1 MKSIAAL
8 LLALLVAACSSGP
21 EATGP
26 AAYVITRSWSSGDE
40 ESGTVYA
47 DGHVVMDHGDHVERV
62 ILPEDQMQEL
72 AAAAALGVAPGSNG
86 SDPIVGVTV
95 GIDAPVSPADL
106 SEGSL
111 AELLN
116 RVLDSHTLH
125 P

>member
-8 LLALLVAACSSGP
+8 VLALLVAACSSGP

-26 AAYVITRSWSSGDE
+26 AAYVITRSWSNGYVE
-40 ESGTVYA
+40 TGTVYA
-47 DGHVVMDHGDHVERV
+47 DGRVVMGHGEHSERV

-72 AAAAALGVAPGSNG
+72 AAAAALGVALGSTS
-86 SDPIVGVTV
+86 SDPIVGVTI
-95 GIDAPVSPADL
+95 GLDAPVSPADL

>member
-8 LLALLVAACSSGP
+8 LLALLVAACSGGP
-21 EATGP
+21 AATES
-26 AAYVITRSWSSGDE
+26 AAYVITRNWSSGYVE
-40 ESGTVYA
+40 TGTVYA
-47 DGHVVMDHGDHVERV
+47 DGRVVMGHGDHGERV
-62 ILPEDQMQEL
+62 ILPQDQMQEL
-72 AAAAALGVAPGSNG
+72 AAAAALGVAPGSTS
-86 SDPIVGVTV
+86 SDPIVGVTI
-95 GIDAPVSPADL
+95 GLDAPVSPADL

>member
-26 AAYVITRSWSSGDE
+26 AAYVITRSWSSGYVE
-40 ESGTVYA
+40 TGTVYA
-47 DGHVVMDHGDHVERV
+47 DGRVVMRHGDYGERV
-62 ILPEDQMQEL
+62 ILPQDQMQEL

>member
-26 AAYVITRSWSSGDE
+26 AAYVITRSWSSGYE

-62 ILPEDQMQEL
+62 ILPEDQMLNQNEVHKRNLRFVAAVL
-72 AAAAALGVAPGSNG
+72 ADQPNCTLIGF
-86 SDPIVGVTV
+86 
-95 GIDAPVSPADL
+95 DA
-106 SEGSL
+106 
-111 AELLN
+111 
-116 RVLDSHTLH
+116 
-125 P
+125 

>member
-8 LLALLVAACSSGP
+8 LLALLVAACSGGP
-21 EATGP
+21 AATES
-26 AAYVITRSWSSGDE
+26 AAYVITRNWSSGYVE
-40 ESGTVYA
+40 TGTVYA
-47 DGHVVMDHGDHVERV
+47 DGRVVMGHGDHGERV
-62 ILPEDQMQEL
+62 ILPPDQMQEL
-72 AAAAALGVAPGSNG
+72 AAAAALGVAPGSTS
-86 SDPIVGVTV
+86 SDPIVGVTI
-95 GIDAPVSPADL
+95 GLEAPVSPADL

>member
-26 AAYVITRSWSSGDE
+26 AAYVITRSWSNGYVE
-40 ESGTVYA
+40 TGTVYA
-47 DGHVVMDHGDHVERV
+47 DGRVVMGHGEHSERV

-72 AAAAALGVAPGSNG
+72 AAAAALGVALGSTS
-86 SDPIVGVTV
+86 SDPIVGVTI
-95 GIDAPVSPADL
+95 GLDAPISPADL

>member
-8 LLALLVAACSSGP
+8 LLALLVAACSGGP
-21 EATGP
+21 AATES
-26 AAYVITRSWSSGDE
+26 AAYVITRNWSSGYVE
-40 ESGTVYA
+40 TGTVYA
-47 DGHVVMDHGDHVERV
+47 DGRVVMGHGDHGERV
-62 ILPEDQMQEL
+62 ILPQDQMQEL
-72 AAAAALGVAPGSNG
+72 AAAAALGVAPGSTS
-86 SDPIVGVTV
+86 SDPIVGVMI
-95 GIDAPVSPADL
+95 GLDAPVSPADL